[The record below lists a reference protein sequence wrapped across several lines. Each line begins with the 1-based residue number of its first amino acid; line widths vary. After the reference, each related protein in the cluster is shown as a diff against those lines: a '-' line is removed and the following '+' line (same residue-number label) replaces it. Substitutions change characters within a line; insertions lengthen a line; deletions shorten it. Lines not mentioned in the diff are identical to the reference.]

1 MLEHTK
7 AKEKKITLTE
17 KCKTVNRK
25 KILNLTPQY
34 KPKPSIN
41 RMLDSDFENELFFLL
56 PEGGNND
63 TVLTKHFID
72 SFIFQNFVSF

>member
-7 AKEKKITLTE
+7 AKEKKDYS
-17 KCKTVNRK
+17 NRK
-25 KILNLTPQY
+25 MQDCDSKKINLTPQY

-41 RMLDSDFENELFFLL
+41 RMLDSDFENESFFLL